1 MANIEEIKALKSKS
15 VEELYIMLGE
25 ELLSEVLG
33 ADEFSDEEKQ
43 EEAKEWENENNK
55 RLRELICSSDIYQKY
70 IQNPGSWEWVTIV
83 NGLASIITPIAI
95 EVTAATVVALLI
107 KKGLNKFCEN
117 I

>member
-1 MANIEEIKALKSKS
+1 MTNIEEIKAL
-15 VEELYIMLGE
+15 ELYIMLGE

-43 EEAKEWENENNK
+43 EEARDWENEHK
-55 RLRELICSSDIYQKY
+55 KSLRELICSSPIYQKY

-83 NGLASIITPIAI
+83 NALASIIDPLAI
-95 EVTAATVVALLI
+95 GVSAATVTALLV